1 MLSTFVTNFWLF
13 LISYGMMSGIGCGLN
28 YMIPVCC
35 GWEYYPEKKGLITGI
50 IFSAYGLG
58 SFFYSL
64 ISTALVNPE
73 GISPKVPSDS
83 NLPFFDEEIA
93 MRVPFMIRIL
103 CIVFSC

>member
-1 MLSTFVTNFWLF
+1 MVFCGGAIAIAGMMLSTFVTNFWLF
-13 LISYGMMSGIGCGLN
+13 LICYGMMSGIGCGLN

-64 ISTALVNPE
+64 ISTALVNP
-73 GISPKVPSDS
+73 
-83 NLPFFDEEIA
+83 
-93 MRVPFMIRIL
+93 
-103 CIVFSC
+103 